1 MGKLT
6 DDDLQIVARWR
17 EKLEGKLQELYGYD
31 KAQIRKEV
39 DDWLSPV

>member
-6 DDDLQIVARWR
+6 DDDLQIVAGRH
-17 EKLEGKLQELYGYD
+17 EKLEGKLQERYGYD

-39 DDWLSPV
+39 DDWLSIV